1 MFVLKPKTCIR
12 CGSTIGFS
20 WTFGV
25 NNSKMVDTEQSY
37 QGKHILAMF
46 SNRQNGSE
54 CPKSVPCD
62 VTPVTQRALKIDKK
76 CFLGKSTIN
85 RKNQNFATKRFVRTP
100 IHVFLPSFAK
110 IGKAQRTKRVHG
122 KKVSRQHGR
131 FCVGAGGTCPPPR
144 FKSYSWPFWRDL
156 WGSKMLQNP
165 NFRGSTTNPLAAYS
179 APQNP

>member
-1 MFVLKPKTCIR
+1 
-12 CGSTIGFS
+12 
-20 WTFGV
+20 
-25 NNSKMVDTEQSY
+25 MVDTEQSY

-100 IHVFLPSFAK
+100 IHVFLPSFVEIRKTEVIKLSLSPEPPKRFRLKFYRVTSFHSPCLPSFVQIHLISGK
-110 IGKAQRTKRVHG
+110 IYGKMSFRVI
-122 KKVSRQHGR
+122 K
-131 FCVGAGGTCPPPR
+131 T
-144 FKSYSWPFWRDL
+144 
-156 WGSKMLQNP
+156 
-165 NFRGSTTNPLAAYS
+165 LA
-179 APQNP
+179 